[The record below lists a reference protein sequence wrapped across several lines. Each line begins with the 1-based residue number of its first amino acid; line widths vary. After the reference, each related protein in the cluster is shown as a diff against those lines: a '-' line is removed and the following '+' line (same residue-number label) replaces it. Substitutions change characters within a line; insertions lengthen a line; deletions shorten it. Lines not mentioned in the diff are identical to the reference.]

1 MRKQSHEFLRRI
13 LSIPSPSGF
22 EAEAQRAFLD
32 YVGPFADEVK
42 TDVHGNAIGVLNP
55 KGSVRVML
63 AGHADQVGLMV
74 RYISDNGFLY
84 FDQIG
89 GLDPMLLPGQRV
101 VVHTPSGARKGVIGR
116 KPIHLMETEDRNKIP
131 KMREMWI
138 DIGAENKKNAQKLV
152 SVGDP
157 VTFDVA
163 VCELAGGNTISAGF
177 DDKAGVF
184 VIAEALRLLAARRVK
199 AAVYAVATVQ
209 EEVGLRGAR
218 TSCFGIDPQ
227 VGIAVDVTF
236 ASDQPEVEKKA
247 VGDIRLGAGPVIEK
261 GPNFNPVLVERL
273 ISAAKRKK
281 IPHQIGAAAR
291 PPGTD
296 ANAMQISRA
305 GVATALV
312 SVPNRYMHTVVEMVR
327 LSDMEH
333 CAQLIAETVAG
344 LDKDVDFD
352 PIRTFKKKA

>member
-1 MRKQSHEFLRRI
+1 MRKQSHEFLGRI

-22 EAEAQRAFLD
+22 EAEAQHAFLD
-32 YVGPFADEVK
+32 YVRPFADEVK

-55 KGSVRVML
+55 AGYPRVML
-63 AGHADQVGLMV
+63 AGHVDQVGLMIG
-74 RYISDNGFLY
+74 YISDSGFLY

-89 GLDPMLLPGQRV
+89 GLDPMLLPGHRV
-101 VVHTPSGARKGVIGR
+101 VIHTSAGPRKGVIGR
-116 KPIHLMETEDRNKIP
+116 KPIHLMESEDRNKIP
-131 KMREMWI
+131 KTREMWI
-138 DIGAENKKNAQKLV
+138 DIGADSRKGAEKLV

-157 VTFDVA
+157 ITFDVA
-163 VCELAGGNTISAGF
+163 VCELAGGNMISAGF

-184 VIAEALRLLAARRVK
+184 VVAEALRLLAGRKIQAG
-199 AAVYAVATVQ
+199 VYAVATVQ

-236 ASDQPEVEKKA
+236 ASDQPEVDKKA
-247 VGDIRLGAGPVIEK
+247 VGDVRLGRGPVIEK

-273 ISAAKRKK
+273 IAAAKRKK
-281 IPHQIGAAAR
+281 IPHQIGAAPR

-296 ANAMQISRA
+296 ANAIQISRA
-305 GVATALV
+305 GVAAALV

-327 LSDMEH
+327 VSDMEH
-333 CAQLIAETVAG
+333 SARLIAETVAG
-344 LDKDVDFD
+344 LDKSVDFD
-352 PIRTFKKKA
+352 PIRTFKKKP